1 MDEQWLSQ
9 CRDEKLVQPIL
20 DRKVYVLDNY
30 IIKKQLSHD
39 ERGHNGYVPIYS
51 AVKQRDANEI
61 LALKLVQEYTSIP
74 VPKVVHSGNGY
85 VYPRSEK
92 ITSIRAITNIK
103 LPFLD
108 SLFSS
113 ASQG

>member
-1 MDEQWLSQ
+1 MDEQWLSL
-9 CRDEKLVQPIL
+9 CLDEGLVHPTL
-20 DRKVYVLDNY
+20 DRRVYVLEKY
-30 IIKKQLSHD
+30 IIKKQLSHG

-51 AVKQRDANEI
+51 AVKKRDENEI
-61 LALKLVQEYTSIP
+61 LALKLVQEHTSIP

-85 VYPRSEK
+85 VYVRSEK

-103 LPFLD
+103 LSFLD

-113 ASQG
+113 DSRG

>member
-9 CRDEKLVQPIL
+9 CLDEKLVHPTL

-30 IIKKQLSHD
+30 IIKKQLSHG

-51 AVKQRDANEI
+51 AVRQRDENEI
-61 LALKLVQEYTSIP
+61 LALELVQEYTSIP
-74 VPKVVHSGNGY
+74 VPRVVHSGNGY
-85 VYPRSEK
+85 VYVRCEK
-92 ITSIRAITNIK
+92 ITSIRVITNIK

-108 SLFSS
+108 SLFSNDS
-113 ASQG
+113 RG